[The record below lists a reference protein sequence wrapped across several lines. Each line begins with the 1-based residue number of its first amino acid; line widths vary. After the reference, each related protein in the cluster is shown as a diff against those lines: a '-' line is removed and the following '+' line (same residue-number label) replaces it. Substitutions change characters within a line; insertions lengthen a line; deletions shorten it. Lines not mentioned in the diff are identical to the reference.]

1 MSVQLS
7 KDSSTD
13 QKRFKMGLREKKEAQ
28 TREMIFKVALSKFCK
43 NSIEGTK
50 LKDIAEE
57 AVVSERTLYRYFP
70 TKEALAEDLYLTN
83 LRILNDDSIFKE
95 LITDREMTSFCQN
108 MNLFKQEIIDG
119 IRDIPDRLLYDLLYN
134 VFAARR
140 HVDPA
145 QNKKHFMQRDW
156 YKEASES
163 WGEDGVL
170 IYEAVSMLLAY
181 TQRLIMLEYQRPV
194 PDWDLV
200 IHRFDTIFECSVKGV
215 TEKMSFFIEDDEQ

>member
-1 MSVQLS
+1 
-7 KDSSTD
+7 
-13 QKRFKMGLREKKEAQ
+13 MGLREKKETQ
-28 TREMIFKVALSKFCK
+28 TREKIFEVALRKFCIL
-43 NSIEGTK
+43 SIEGAK

-70 TKEALAEDLYLTN
+70 TKEELAMELYIAN
-83 LRILNDDSIFKE
+83 LHVLNDNSVFKE
-95 LITDREMTSFCQN
+95 LVTDREMKSFRRN
-108 MNLFKQEIIDG
+108 MNVFRQEIIDG

-140 HVDPA
+140 HVDPS
-145 QNKKHFMQRDW
+145 QNTKHFMQRDW

-181 TQRLIMLEYQRPV
+181 TQRLIMLEYQQPV
-194 PDWDLV
+194 PDRDLV
-200 IHRFDTIFECSVKGV
+200 IHRFETIFDCSVKGV
-215 TEKMSFFIEDDEQ
+215 TEKMSFFIEDDE

>member
-1 MSVQLS
+1 
-7 KDSSTD
+7 
-13 QKRFKMGLREKKEAQ
+13 
-28 TREMIFKVALSKFCK
+28 
-43 NSIEGTK
+43 K

-70 TKEALAEDLYLTN
+70 TKEALAEELYIAN

-95 LITDREMTSFCQN
+95 LITDRDITSFRHN
-108 MNLFKQEIIDG
+108 MNVFKQEIING
-119 IRDIPDRLLYDLLYN
+119 IRNIPDRLLYDLLYN

-140 HVDPA
+140 HVDPS
-145 QNKKHFMQRDW
+145 QNTQHFMHCDW

-163 WGEDGVL
+163 WGADGVL

-181 TQRLIMLEYQRPV
+181 TQRLIMLEYQQPV

-200 IHRFDTIFECSVKGV
+200 IHRFDTLFECSVKGV
-215 TEKMSFFIEDDEQ
+215 TEQMSFFREDDEQ